1 MLETKTSLN
10 KSYILTPV
18 DKFLVNHMFESG
30 TALPVVYTVAVT
42 LYYDCISVTVQV
54 RLTDLLK

>member
-42 LYYDCISVTVQV
+42 LYYDCISVTV
-54 RLTDLLK
+54 